1 MNKLLISAV
10 LMVTVLY
17 SSTSSY
23 AADAAG
29 RSWYFGIGGSYAFED
44 FDAEK
49 AEDDL
54 EGIARGTDLDFHGTS
69 GFNVTVGYHVADWLS
84 LEFDFNWLS
93 EFETGESLVGTVIP
107 VDLNGVLDVI
117 TCMAVAKF
125 TCALEPLKPF
135 IVVGGG
141 NMDAHHYYT
150 APKAPGL
157 RVTTSDSEPQSDL
170 CGKLG
175 LGVDFFATERVSI
188 ALEGSYVWGFGDLD
202 AIKYFNTTLGLGYHY

>member
-1 MNKLLISAV
+1 MNKLLSSAV
-10 LMVTVLY
+10 LMVIVLY

-29 RSWYFGIGGSYAFED
+29 RNWYFGIDASYAFED

-54 EGIARGTDLDFHGTS
+54 EGIARGTDLDFDDAFGC
-69 GFNVTVGYHVADWLS
+69 NVTVGYHVADWIS
-84 LEFDFNWLS
+84 LEFELNWLS
-93 EFETGESLVGTVIP
+93 QFETGESLAGLLLPI
-107 VDLNGVLDVI
+107 DLTGALDV
-117 TCMAVAKF
+117 TTYMVVAKF
-125 TCALEPLKPF
+125 TCGLEPLKPF

-141 NMDAHHYYT
+141 NMDAHHYYE
-150 APKAPGL
+150 AYERGL
-157 RVTTSDSEPQSDL
+157 RVTTSDSERQSDL
-170 CGKLG
+170 CAKLG
-175 LGVDFFATERVSI
+175 LGVDFFVTKRVSI